1 MPITNPTPMIHQNIR
16 LAMENSTDEKPV
28 EQKGGLLGPKK
39 PMAQKQD
46 DNDALNP
53 TKRVAAYMQLIQQ
66 KREEVKNG

>member
-16 LAMENSTDEKPV
+16 LAMQDSTEQKPV
-28 EQKGGLLGPKK
+28 EKKGGLLGPKK
-39 PMAQKQD
+39 PMTQKQD
-46 DNDALNP
+46 DNDMLNP